1 MEPFSKTKYGQA
13 IPAPADPVERRTCPR
28 YPFSPE
34 VEVVDVQSVMRLRAR
49 LSDISRNGCYV
60 DTINPL
66 AKDSAVTLTITRDN
80 LSFKT
85 QAKVVYSN
93 VGMGMGLLFTT
104 AEPHQLQVLGK
115 WLSELSNRKAADHT
129 PSNLPHR
136 TQAYARRSRIAPGC
150 YGPGCST
157 ERKKYLERFRRN
169 GSFAKAFQVTVSKR
183 SPHSEERFRLAVRSS
198 RLEAK
203 KCP

>member
-1 MEPFSKTKYGQA
+1 MEPFSKTNYGQA
-13 IPAPADPVERRTCPR
+13 VPAPADPVERRTCPR

-34 VEVVDVQSVMRLRAR
+34 VEVVDVQSVTRLRAT
-49 LSDISRNGCYV
+49 LSDISRNGCCV

-115 WLSELSNRKAADHT
+115 WLRELSNGKAADHT
-129 PSNLPHR
+129 PSNLPHQ
-136 TQAYARRSRIAPGC
+136 TQAAMHVDPELRQVVTDLVA
-150 YGPGCST
+150 
-157 ERKKYLERFRRN
+157 LLN
-169 GSFAKAFQVTVSKR
+169 GKNILNDSEGMVFCESFPSNC
-183 SPHSEERFRLAVRSS
+183 
-198 RLEAK
+198 LEAESTQ
-203 KCP
+203 

>member
-1 MEPFSKTKYGQA
+1 MESLSKTMYGQEVC
-13 IPAPADPVERRTCPR
+13 APANPLEKRSCPR

-49 LSDISRNGCYV
+49 LADISRNGCYV
-60 DTINPL
+60 DTINPF

-115 WLSELSNRKAADHT
+115 WLSELSGGKVAEQVASSVSLQ
-129 PSNLPHR
+129 PE
-136 TQAYARRSRIAPGC
+136 IATHVDP
-150 YGPGCST
+150 
-157 ERKKYLERFRRN
+157 EL
-169 GSFAKAFQVTVSKR
+169 
-183 SPHSEERFRLAVRSS
+183 
-198 RLEAK
+198 
-203 KCP
+203 